1 MMHQQTSKK
10 FLIYLLFFILL
21 GSVNNQE
28 LIKVFNLK
36 ITNIVITGL
45 KIEENFDLKKN
56 ILNLNLKNLYT
67 INHEYLKNEIYKNS
81 LVEDFFVFKNY
92 PSTLILS
99 VNKTKFFAKIKKNGK
114 TFLVGSNGKLTSSFF
129 ENENIPMIFGNPE
142 INDILNFMSIIEK
155 SNMKLDEIKNL
166 FYFKSGRWDIETK
179 KNIIIKLPFGN
190 FLNELN
196 NIHLI
201 SKNENF
207 QKKNIIDVRVK
218 NQIISYD

>member
-1 MMHQQTSKK
+1 MHQQRSKK
-10 FLIYLLFFILL
+10 FSIYLLFFCLF

-36 ITNIVITGL
+36 ITNVAITGL
-45 KIEENFDLKKN
+45 KIEENLDLKKN

-67 INHEYLKNEIYKNS
+67 IDREYLKDEIDKNL
-81 LVEDFFVFKNY
+81 LVEDFFIFKNY

-99 VNKTKFFAKIKKNGK
+99 VSKTRFLAKIKKNGK
-114 TFLVGSNGKLTSSFF
+114 TFLVGSNGKLIPSYLV
-129 ENENIPMIFGNPE
+129 NENIPMIFGNPE
-142 INDILNFMSIIEK
+142 INEILNFMSLIEK
-155 SNMKLDEIKNL
+155 SNTKLDEIKNL

-179 KNIIIKLPFGN
+179 NNIIIKLPLGN
-190 FLNELN
+190 FLKELN

-207 QKKNIIDVRVK
+207 QKKNIIDMRIK

>member
-1 MMHQQTSKK
+1 MHQQRSKK
-10 FLIYLLFFILL
+10 FSIYLLFFCLF

-36 ITNIVITGL
+36 ITNVAITGL
-45 KIEENFDLKKN
+45 KIEENLDLKKN

-67 INHEYLKNEIYKNS
+67 IDREYLKDEIDKNL
-81 LVEDFFVFKNY
+81 LVEDFFIFKNY
-92 PSTLILS
+92 PSTLIVS
-99 VNKTKFFAKIKKNGK
+99 VSKTRFLAKIKKNGK
-114 TFLVGSNGKLTSSFF
+114 TFLVGSNGKLIPSYLK
-129 ENENIPMIFGNPE
+129 NENIPTIFGNPE
-142 INDILNFMSIIEK
+142 INDILNFMSLIEK
-155 SNMKLDEIKNL
+155 SNTKMDEIKNL

-179 KNIIIKLPFGN
+179 NNIIIKLPLGN
-190 FLNELN
+190 FLKELN

-207 QKKNIIDVRVK
+207 QKKNIIDMRIK

>member
-1 MMHQQTSKK
+1 MMHQQRSKK
-10 FLIYLLFFILL
+10 FSIYLLFFCLF

-36 ITNIVITGL
+36 ITNVAITGL
-45 KIEENFDLKKN
+45 KIEENLDLKKN

-67 INHEYLKNEIYKNS
+67 IDREYLKDEIDKNL
-81 LVEDFFVFKNY
+81 LVEDFFIFKNY

-99 VNKTKFFAKIKKNGK
+99 VSKTRFLAKIKKNGK
-114 TFLVGSNGKLTSSFF
+114 TFLVGSNGKLIPSYLV
-129 ENENIPMIFGNPE
+129 NENIPMIFGNPE
-142 INDILNFMSIIEK
+142 INEILNFMSLIEK
-155 SNMKLDEIKNL
+155 SNTKLDEIKNL

-179 KNIIIKLPFGN
+179 NNIIIKLPLGN
-190 FLNELN
+190 FLKELN

-207 QKKNIIDVRVK
+207 QKKNIIDMRIK

>member
-1 MMHQQTSKK
+1 
-10 FLIYLLFFILL
+10 
-21 GSVNNQE
+21 
-28 LIKVFNLK
+28 
-36 ITNIVITGL
+36 
-45 KIEENFDLKKN
+45 
-56 ILNLNLKNLYT
+56 
-67 INHEYLKNEIYKNS
+67 
-81 LVEDFFVFKNY
+81 
-92 PSTLILS
+92 
-99 VNKTKFFAKIKKNGK
+99 
-114 TFLVGSNGKLTSSFF
+114 
-129 ENENIPMIFGNPE
+129 MIFGNPE
-142 INDILNFMSIIEK
+142 INDILNFMSLIEK

-190 FLNELN
+190 FLKELN